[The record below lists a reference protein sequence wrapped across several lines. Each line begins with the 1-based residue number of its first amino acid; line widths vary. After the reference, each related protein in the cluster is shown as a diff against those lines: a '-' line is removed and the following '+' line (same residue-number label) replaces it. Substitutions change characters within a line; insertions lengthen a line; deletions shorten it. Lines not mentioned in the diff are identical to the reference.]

1 MANINFREFKNIQFL
16 MAFML
21 IVFNVTKHEEE
32 CHILNQ
38 FIPNENN
45 FLYVIYK
52 NNHINS
58 FNINN

>member
-1 MANINFREFKNIQFL
+1 

-38 FIPNENN
+38 FLLFRMKII
-45 FLYVIYK
+45 FYM
-52 NNHINS
+52 
-58 FNINN
+58 